1 MRILVISFMAL
12 GLAIV
17 SSADKLN
24 ATPSKYVAPGP
35 KINVSASAKKY
46 PPPPPVPK
54 DYVPKTGSVK
64 TTATKPTSTTIK
76 PTLKQQATHKKKV
89 QKPREP
95 TPFKTILP
103 PKPPQRKKKL
113 PPKFAT
119 LKKPL
124 VQNKKRPLVQ
134 NKKRPQP
141 KIKAERRQS
150 SYGAPA
156 APKRQVIIKQA
167 GMY

>member
-1 MRILVISFMAL
+1 MRILVISLMAL

-24 ATPSKYVAPGP
+24 AK
-35 KINVSASAKKY
+35 NF

-54 DYVPKTGSVK
+54 DYVPKTPKTGSIK
-64 TTATKPTSTTIK
+64 TITTTTKPTSRTTTIK
-76 PTLKQQATHKKKV
+76 PTLKHTHKKKV
-89 QKPREP
+89 HKPREP
-95 TPFKTILP
+95 TVVKTLLP

-124 VQNKKRPLVQ
+124 VQNKKRPVTV
-134 NKKRPQP
+134 KRPQP
-141 KIKAERRQS
+141 KIKAERRES

-156 APKRQVIIKQA
+156 APKRQVIIKPA
-167 GMY
+167 GKHAKSKLLF